1 MSIQLYCSVIHK
13 YTIEIFFYI
22 NAKYI
27 EQFKL
32 IQAILNRLSSKEMF
46 LKFLLE
52 PDLHLKEP
60 FSRTSDKLLSFLCC
74 VQFYQNNDSIEI
86 VLHSIALV
94 CYHLLI
100 CFEKKQKI
108 VFFVISQQKKI
119 KKIIF
124 FLLFRLQKQKILYC
138 WSNRKSFFSGQQHH
152 RTSKRFNF

>member
-1 MSIQLYCSVIHK
+1 
-13 YTIEIFFYI
+13 
-22 NAKYI
+22 
-27 EQFKL
+27 
-32 IQAILNRLSSKEMF
+32 MF

-86 VLHSIALV
+86 VLHSISLV

-124 FLLFRLQKQKILYC
+124 SYYFVCR
-138 WSNRKSFFSGQQHH
+138 SRKFCIVGQIEKVSSVVSSTTALP
-152 RTSKRFNF
+152 RGSTSKPLIMKGI